1 VRAGL
6 LILGTAVLA
15 ALFWTVGWPAVSQ
28 NLERIGGWLVVV
40 VALFA
45 LPEAAFILGWRQVL
59 SPRPRLSALPG
70 LAAAFLAG
78 DTANYVGAGVAGEP
92 LRALLIRKSYGSAA
106 AFASINLRKHAE
118 LAAQVAFLL
127 AGVGFALVAY
137 RLPDLV
143 ALAAAGGVLVITAGL
158 VLMTWALRRGSYSP
172 ILRRLAGWKALASR
186 LSRLHEGAA
195 DVDAALHR
203 FYRENGARFAASA
216 AFAFAAW
223 CGGWIETWL
232 ILKLLGVGAGWGQAL
247 AIETL
252 TMTLNTMLMFI
263 PGRLGSA
270 EAVRVGV
277 FVALGLPAA
286 PGVAYALVRR
296 ARELFWTLP
305 GAIVLFRRHAT
316 ALLSP
321 GAREGAGLSAAEVI
335 R

>member
-1 VRAGL
+1 M
-6 LILGTAVLA
+6 AVFA
-15 ALFWTVGWPAVSQ
+15 FLFWQVGWPAVSQ
-28 NLERIGGWLVVV
+28 NLERVGWWLVAV
-40 VALFA
+40 VALYA

-59 SPRPRLSALPG
+59 TPRPPLSALPG
-70 LAAAFLAG
+70 LAASFLAG
-78 DTANYVGAGVAGEP
+78 DTANYLGAGVAGEP
-92 LRALLIRKSYGSAA
+92 IRAMLVRETYGTAG

-118 LAAQVAFLL
+118 LAAQVAFLV
-127 AGVGFALVAY
+127 AGVGFSLAVY

-143 ALAAAGGVLVITAGL
+143 ALAAAGGVLAIAAGL
-158 VLMTWALRRGSYSP
+158 VLMTWALRRGSFSP

-195 DVDAALHR
+195 DVDAAIRR
-203 FYRENGARFAASA
+203 FYGEHPARFAGSA
-216 AFAFAAW
+216 AWSLAAW
-223 CGGWIETWL
+223 CGGWFETWL
-232 ILKLLGVGAGWGQAL
+232 ILKLLGIGAGWGQAL

-286 PGVAYALVRR
+286 PGAAYALVRR
-296 ARELFWTLP
+296 AREVCWTVP
-305 GAIVLFRRHAT
+305 GAVVLVRRHAT

-321 GAREGAGLSAAEVI
+321 SSRESADLSGAEAFR
-335 R
+335 